1 MTEEMG
7 PTGRQYVPRRV
18 PDTTLWQVLGKLD
31 PQELR
36 AKHRAQVR
44 SAWRSKSLQPVG
56 LPCGVVAIDG
66 KGLGALEHDAEGT
79 AQKAHRSH
87 DGSPYWLTRALRA
100 VLTSAQ
106 GKPCLDQVPV
116 DGKTNE
122 MATFGDFF
130 GDLMQAYGAGNLFE
144 VVTVDAGMVSRAN
157 AERVHAANKA
167 YVMALKG
174 TQPELF
180 AEAKRQLDHPGR
192 KPDCQSEIEVFQGH
206 RVQRRLYR
214 TVDMDGYNG
223 WSHLRQVWRVE
234 QETRD
239 TQGKVLGREDRYFL
253 TNLRPGRLT
262 LAQILLVVRG
272 HWGVENDCFWS
283 LDTQWRE
290 DAVPWCSQG
299 LAVEVVSW
307 LRLMAYNL
315 LQFARRAHLRLRYPG
330 DSTLAPPPPWRRIF
344 TWVRQAWRRPITAQ
358 VDTTCG

>member
-1 MTEEMG
+1 MKVQPPDLRIQKLLDRVLGTPAYQWDDITDPRKRRGRRWTLKHLLNAAFAGLLASCPTLRDVEAMTEEMG

-44 SAWRSKSLQPVG
+44 AAWRSKSLQPVG

-130 GDLMQAYGAGNLFE
+130 EDLMRAYGAGNLFE

-180 AEAKRQLDHPGR
+180 AEAKRLLDHPGR
-192 KPDCQSEIEVFQGH
+192 KPDCQSEVEVFQGH

-214 TVDMDGYNG
+214 TVDMAGYN
-223 WSHLRQVWRVE
+223 
-234 QETRD
+234 
-239 TQGKVLGREDRYFL
+239 
-253 TNLRPGRLT
+253 
-262 LAQILLVVRG
+262 
-272 HWGVENDCFWS
+272 
-283 LDTQWRE
+283 
-290 DAVPWCSQG
+290 
-299 LAVEVVSW
+299 
-307 LRLMAYNL
+307 
-315 LQFARRAHLRLRYPG
+315 ARR
-330 DSTLAPPPPWRRIF
+330 
-344 TWVRQAWRRPITAQ
+344 Q
-358 VDTTCG
+358 CK